1 MATYHRICVLYHSD
15 TYYNYVKCQETVCNR
30 PDCST
35 SVDESHTGYSE
46 DHPKAVSICKSCSGS
61 KKRQSSVSTFFRP
74 RFVFS
79 FITQRKNA
87 RILVLVCLYL
97 ACISPYLDL
106 SPNTDKYKLYKAVY
120 GSFHTMLIKKN
131 CRECHKIV
139 QLYISKYFP

>member
-1 MATYHRICVLYHSD
+1 MLNARKLFVIDQIVLHLSMKVILGIVRIIRKLSAFV
-15 TYYNYVKCQETVCNR
+15 NR
-30 PDCST
+30 VP
-35 SVDESHTGYSE
+35 
-46 DHPKAVSICKSCSGS
+46 A
-61 KKRQSSVSTFFRP
+61 
-74 RFVFS
+74 
-79 FITQRKNA
+79 QRKDNLA
-87 RILVLVCLYL
+87 YLHFSDQGLYFSDQGSYTGPCKVYICLYL